1 MAKKKLMVSAMVAVF
16 GCLLG
21 CGCPCGF
28 PSLCNPCQWLMPV
41 VTYVGAEF
49 LMDNDAVFD
58 LFQDD
63 FGTGAEYDDR
73 NIALLGGVPSRDEPL
88 P

>member
-1 MAKKKLMVSAMVAVF
+1 MAKKMLRSRVLVVMTIGAIF
-16 GCLLG
+16 GG
-21 CGCPCGF
+21 CGFCLPCG
-28 PSLCNPCQWLMPV
+28 NPCQLLTSALVWTGMEF
-41 VTYVGAEF
+41 VT
-49 LMDNDAVFD
+49 DNDAVFD

-73 NIALLGGVPSRDEPL
+73 NIGLLGGVPSRDEPL